1 MNTQCFK
8 AYDIRGKVPEE
19 LDSTLARKI
28 GQSTAEYLLTQS
40 LDDQPKIERAI
51 VVGRDVRESGESLAQ
66 ALSKGIMD
74 VGVKVYDIGL
84 CGTEEVYFA
93 TAHYHTLGG
102 ICVTASHNPKH
113 YNGMKLVAAGARPI
127 SSDSGLNEIRLI
139 VEGKNKGEVLPSSD
153 CSRKGSIQGVN
164 HRQAFIEH
172 LLQYIDVKELSPL
185 KLVVNSGNGGAGLLI
200 DALES
205 SLPFSWIK
213 LNHTPDGTFPA
224 GVPNPL
230 LPENRSQTSKAVIEH
245 SADLGIAWDGDF
257 DRCFF
262 FDERGRFIEGY
273 YLVGLLASLFLSKYP
288 NQAIIHDSRLIWNT
302 QEIVGKLGGIAIEN
316 KTGHAFMKERM
327 RQEQAVYGGEMSAH
341 HYFKD
346 FFYCDSGMIPWL
358 LITEYMS
365 MTKRSLSELLS
376 CAMQRYPTS
385 GEINRLVD
393 NPVEVIEYVRSR
405 LIDCAHSV
413 SEIDG
418 LSMDMG
424 SWRFNLR
431 PSNTEPL
438 LRLNVESRENPELL
452 KTKTETLLGFIEKF
466 SLSR

>member
-8 AYDIRGKVPEE
+8 AYDIRGRVPEE
-19 LDSTLARKI
+19 LNPTLARKI
-28 GQSTAEYLLTQS
+28 GQSVAEFLLAKS
-40 LDDQPKIERAI
+40 FEEPFEVERAI
-51 VVGRDVRESGESLAQ
+51 VVGRDVRESSESLAR
-66 ALSKGIMD
+66 ALSEGIMD
-74 VGVKVYDIGL
+74 AGVKVYDIGL

-93 TAHYHTLGG
+93 TAHYQALGG

-113 YNGMKLVAAGARPI
+113 YNGMKLVAAGASPI
-127 SSDSGLNEIRLI
+127 SSDSGLKDIRLI
-139 VEGKNKGEVLPSSD
+139 LEAKEQATDRSLFE
-153 CSRKGSIQGVN
+153 CAHRGSMQRID
-164 HRQAFIEH
+164 HRQAFVEH
-172 LLQYIDVKELSPL
+172 LLQYIDVKKLSAL
-185 KLVVNSGNGGAGLLI
+185 KLVVNPGNGGAGLII

-230 LPENRSQTSKAVIEH
+230 LPENRSQTSGAVIEH

-257 DRCFF
+257 DRCFL
-262 FDERGRFIEGY
+262 FDEKGRFIEGY
-273 YLVGLLASLFLSKYP
+273 YLVGLLASLFLTKHP

-302 QEIVGKLGGIAIEN
+302 QEIVSKQGGKAIEN

-327 RQEQAVYGGEMSAH
+327 RLEQAVYGGEMSAH

-365 MTKRSLSELLS
+365 ISKKRLSDLLS
-376 CAMQRYPTS
+376 CAMQRYPIS
-385 GEINRLVD
+385 GEINRRVE
-393 NPVEVIEYVRSR
+393 NSAEVIEYVRSR
-405 LIDCAHSV
+405 LFAQAQSV

-424 SWRFNLR
+424 DWRFNLR
-431 PSNTEPL
+431 PSNTESL
-438 LRLNVESRENPELL
+438 LRLNVESRDNRELL
-452 KTKTETLLGFIEKF
+452 KAKTHTLLGYIEKF
-466 SLSR
+466 SL